1 MARLLITGASGDLG
15 GVVAARAR
23 AEGWEVVGWA
33 GRAEVDVRDADAVA
47 AAMRAAAPDAVI
59 HTAYVQGE
67 DQEEVNAGGSEHVA
81 RAAEAVG
88 ARLVHVS
95 SDAIFDGRL
104 DRPLR
109 EEDVPSPVTPYGAT
123 KAEAEARV
131 TLAAP
136 GAVLVRTSL
145 IYAGP
150 PLAPLAQER
159 TPLAVAR
166 GESDM
171 MFFTDEIRSAVQ
183 VDDLAAALVE
193 LASLDWAGPLNVAGA
208 DAVSRLELARLIVAA
223 RGLDPAALRGAPAP
237 PSRPR
242 NCALDVTRASAL
254 LATPLRGARAV
265 LGAAS
270 SR

>member
-1 MARLLITGASGDLG
+1 VTGASGDLG
-15 GVVAARAR
+15 GVVCERALAA
-23 AEGWEVVGWA
+23 GWEVTGWA
-33 GRAEVDVRDADAVA
+33 GRRAVDVRDGRAVDAA
-47 AAMRAAAPDAVI
+47 LRAARPDAVI
-59 HTAYVQGE
+59 HTAYVQGAGE
-67 DQEEVNAGGSEHVA
+67 REVNADGSEHVA
-81 RAAEAVG
+81 RAAAAVG

-131 TLAAP
+131 ALAAP
-136 GAVLVRTSL
+136 DAVLVRTSL

-150 PLAPLAQER
+150 PREPTAQER

-171 MFFTDEIRSAVQ
+171 VFFTDEIRSAVQ
-183 VDDLAAALVE
+183 VDDLAAALLE
-193 LASLDWAGPLNVAGA
+193 LATLEWAGPLNVAGA
-208 DAVSRLELARLIVAA
+208 DPVSRLELARLIVGA
-223 RGLDPAALRGAPAP
+223 RGLDPAGLGGAPAP
-237 PSRPR
+237 PTRPR
-242 NCALDVTRASAL
+242 QCALDLTRAQAL

-265 LGAAS
+265 LSAPQL
-270 SR
+270 